1 MANNFFIHPSVLK
14 RMSYAKRQYKK
25 RLIKHTSK
33 IFYFIDTITKTMYY
47 SYSLDALISY
57 LGITEDDIAKM
68 NADNSNFELFT
79 KIYNAVRV
87 DYSTIDRRIYTLAFF
102 RAKDI
107 FSYLIAIIPSKLP
120 FTNMQTLT
128 IKPINSS
135 TFRIYHKTQLV
146 IEFTIDRT
154 LDKKYTYF
162 ITRNPFNLKL

>member
-1 MANNFFIHPSVLK
+1 MTSFFIHPSAFKRILK
-14 RMSYAKRQYKK
+14 AKKQYKLRQYRK
-25 RLIKHTSK
+25 TSK

-57 LGITEDDIAKM
+57 LGITEHDISKM
-68 NADNSNFELFT
+68 KADNPNFELFT

-87 DYSTIDRRIYTLAFF
+87 DYSTIDRRVYTLAFF

-107 FSYLIAIIPSKLP
+107 FSYLLAIIPAKLS

-128 IKPINSS
+128 VKPLNSN
-135 TFRIYHKTQLV
+135 TFRIYHKTQL
-146 IEFTIDRT
+146 ILEFTIDRT

-162 ITRNPFNLKL
+162 ITRNPFRLKL